1 MRQYAVLLIWR
12 FLVRGSVVRDVR
24 FDVVF
29 DDVPIGRLV
38 ARNRFDQVPHG
49 NGMTSMDRR

>member
-1 MRQYAVLLIWR
+1 MRQYAVLLVWG